1 MQLTHKAAARERLRN
16 GRASSAGAAAQ
27 VGEGN
32 DLHIYTPLV
41 RVISMFVHALTH
53 RQEWISPTAAISHHA
68 RGLGI
73 CGDVLACMHTVATHL
88 HVASYSTNTAML
100 PLARRLQAN
109 TQLSKVW
116 LNVLTK

>member
-1 MQLTHKAAARERLRN
+1 MNDYETAAPAQLALLRKL
-16 GRASSAGAAAQ
+16 AK
-27 VGEGN
+27 VTTC
-32 DLHIYTPLV
+32 IYAPLV
-41 RVISMFVHALTH
+41 RVISMFVHALH
-53 RQEWISPTAAISHHA
+53 RQEWISPTAAISYHA

-100 PLARRLQAN
+100 PLTRRLQAN

-116 LNVLTK
+116 LNVLTE